1 MKKKKTIFE
10 ILLENNICHAVII
23 SVFTFKNIAIGI
35 FSKDYCIIIHNKDL
49 IKVKNFKFYQTKEF
63 DDILQYDMSDAEIA
77 EFKKNMAKY
86 VKVQHDN
93 NGRGYELKNNSFKKY
108 MKKQKNEREMERN
121 RDNDNIP
128 KKQVD
133 SSKKQANNCI
143 FSKQFFING
152 AGLRQF

>member
-10 ILLENNICHAVII
+10 ILFEKKVCYAVLV
-23 SVFTFKNIAIGI
+23 SVFTFKNKAIGI
-35 FSKDYCIIIHNKDL
+35 FSNEFCIIIDKRDL
-49 IKVKNFKFYQTKEF
+49 KKVGNTAFYQNKE
-63 DDILQYDMSDAEIA
+63 YDNIFEYNLNDNEIT
-77 EFKKNMAKY
+77 EFKLNMNNY
-86 VKVQHDN
+86 VKVKHTEH
-93 NGRGYELKNNSFKKY
+93 GRVYELKNNSFKKY